1 MALGE
6 LKPARY
12 ITYERSYFDTISPW
26 KDMKRVALA
35 PDKTVIGYHHPD
47 DTNKWEDGTPV
58 NWTEYENNG
67 WNCMVQ
73 IPKFYYKSV
82 LGTVNGNKTFR
93 WYISGTPADGFKVH
107 PAFVRAGVEKD
118 YIYFSA
124 FEGSL
129 INNKLRSLPNKSVTT
144 NRTIVQFRSYAQA
157 NGEGWEQQ
165 DFLSTS
171 AIQLLYLL
179 EYGHFDS
186 QTMIGQGR
194 VNQSGYSTTG
204 LSLSNGNKTFGND
217 QYMTYRGIE
226 NFWGNYWKWM
236 DGINIKNREAFI
248 ADSNFVSNKFDGNY
262 VSVGFVNASTNG
274 TISDIGYSEI
284 CDFGFLPIEVN
295 GSDNNLGLYDYY
307 SQTSSGA
314 VVAFGGRWDSGSSA
328 GAFRLIMN
336 NSASS
341 SYSDQGARLI
351 CF

>member
-1 MALGE
+1 MGE
-6 LKPARY
+6 LKPVRY

-47 DTNKWEDGTPV
+47 DTNKWEDSTPV
-58 NWTEYENNG
+58 DWTEYENNG

-73 IPKFYYKSV
+73 IPKFYYKSE

-93 WYISGTPADGFKVH
+93 WYISDTPAPGFKVH
-107 PAFVRAGVEKD
+107 PAFIRAGVEKD

-124 FEGSL
+124 FEGSW
-129 INNKLRSLPNKSVTT
+129 ISYKLRSLPNKSVMN
-144 NRTIVQFRSYAQA
+144 NRTIVQFRTDAQA

-194 VNQSGYSTTG
+194 VTISSSTTG
-204 LSLSNGNKTFGND
+204 RSLSNGNKTFGNN

-226 NFWGNYWKWM
+226 NFWGNRWKLM
-236 DGINIKNREAFI
+236 DGINIKNNKEAFI
-248 ADSNFVSNKFDGNY
+248 ADSNFAYGKFDGNY
-262 VSVGFVNASTNG
+262 VSVGFVMPIADG
-274 TISDIGYSEI
+274 TINDIGYSEV

-295 GSDNNLGLYDYY
+295 GSGNNLGLYDYY
-307 SQTSSGA
+307 SPGGFGA
-314 VVAFGGRWDSGSSA
+314 AVAFGGGGGDGSRA
-328 GAFRLIMN
+328 GAFRLDVYGLD
-336 NSASS
+336 SS
-341 SYSDQGARLI
+341 SSADRGARLI